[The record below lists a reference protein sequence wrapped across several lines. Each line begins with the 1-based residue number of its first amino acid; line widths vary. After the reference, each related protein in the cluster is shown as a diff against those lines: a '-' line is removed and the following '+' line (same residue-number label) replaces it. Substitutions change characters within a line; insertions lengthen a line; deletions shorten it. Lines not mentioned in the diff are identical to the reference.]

1 MRSLTV
7 LRLFYR
13 AAFLA
18 ALLSLLPTNDH
29 RASAQYFPNTQPITY
44 NPYGMGPYGNTVA
57 GWGANARLNLSAL
70 SSAYS
75 QQLPAAGYGY
85 NFVQPLANTSFTG
98 GYNQGFGNAN
108 YYNNYNNANNY
119 SPYPYGYSRGY

>member
-1 MRSLTV
+1 MRSSAAMPIV
-7 LRLFYR
+7 CR
-13 AAFLA
+13 AAIFA
-18 ALLSLLPTNDH
+18 ALINLIPTHDR
-29 RASAQYFPNTQPITY
+29 RASAQYFPNTQAVTY

-85 NFVQPLANTSFTG
+85 NFVHPLANTSFTG
-98 GYNQGFGNAN
+98 GYNQGGGNGG
-108 YYNNYNNANNY
+108 YYNYNNANNY
-119 SPYPYGYSRGY
+119 SPYPYGFGR